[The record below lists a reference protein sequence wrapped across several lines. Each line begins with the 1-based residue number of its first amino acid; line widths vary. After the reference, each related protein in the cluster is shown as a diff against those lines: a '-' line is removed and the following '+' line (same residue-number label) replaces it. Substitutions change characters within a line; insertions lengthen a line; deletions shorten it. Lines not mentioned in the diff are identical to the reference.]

1 MIRILFFLI
10 GFALMVLGLSF
21 TILYLN
27 LLTIGYN
34 LSFYANFISRRIEC
48 YYTIIGFII
57 IILTLTIKGDKKNE
71 LHIWY
76 YVKLSKILL

>member
-1 MIRILFFLI
+1 MIRIFFFLV
-10 GFALMVLGLSF
+10 GFALLVIGLVF

-34 LSFYANFISRRIEC
+34 FSFYVNFITRRIEC

-57 IILTLTIKGDKKNE
+57 IILTLIIKGEKKHE
-71 LHIWY
+71 LY
-76 YVKLSKILL
+76 L